1 MGMLNAEQWT
11 AQQAAGT
18 WSELFD
24 RSALINSSGWLTTL
38 CWLAA
43 FLLLGIIFYPLTSII
58 FRPLK
63 DKGWGISKFFG
74 LMVWGY
80 AVWLCGSL
88 GLSYSRRTILLVLG
102 GFVLLNTLIAV
113 LRRKHLI
120 QELKQCRK
128 DIIWAEA
135 VFLACFFFFLMIR
148 IMNPDLW
155 HPYKGGE
162 RPMDFSYFNAILK
175 STAFPPYDPWF
186 AGGLMNYYY
195 YGIYLSGLM
204 VKLLGVIPSVAFNL
218 NLALW
223 YAFLGG
229 AAFTIGKTLFLNA
242 NRKTDVRGANRAGI
256 FTVIGMQVLGNLGT
270 VVQIKNE
277 LIELGMSS
285 GNASGKF
292 SAFYKGLAALVRGE
306 RLIMYKGDWYWIPSR
321 AIPDTSITE
330 FPFFTFLYGDPHAHL
345 FALPMTVLVLIWLAA
360 MITRVNSGKRFSWGE
375 WTAVFVS
382 GALLIASLIP
392 TNTWD
397 MPTYFGITAAVL
409 IALGLRYGYFSGCSG
424 SRREKIRT
432 LVPLMLI
439 FTGLTAALF
448 LPYLT
453 TNSRENILEAWDETR
468 TPVSSFI
475 MHWGVFLY
483 FIAAWYLAE
492 IHCWM
497 KHTPLRECRD
507 MIRKNRTWLLTGIA
521 AFLLILISMTAEGV
535 PIVWIALPL
544 MVLSLLLLLRHDI
557 SDTVRFVHFLVGTA
571 LFASLLVE
579 MIHLAGD
586 VGRMNTVFKFY
597 NQIWIM
603 LSVCAAFAL
612 ASTLRIIRAEA
623 LQGWCPAVWRIAG
636 CLLTFGAFLYP
647 VFAGTDKMT
656 DRMSDEAPHTLDGM
670 KYMETSFYWQ
680 DDYYMDLSEDY
691 EAIIWMQENIQGSP
705 VIVEASP
712 TEYKFGSRYTVY
724 TGLPGV
730 VGWNYHQRQQRG
742 PMSAEVWTRV
752 DGIHNF
758 YNTQDLQS
766 ACSFLAKYNV
776 KYIIVG
782 QMEKGMY
789 SREGIAK
796 FAEQAG
802 VLWDCVYD
810 HENTQIYEV
819 KTIDSDTLPQSDLI
833 PENESDY

>member
-1 MGMLNAEQWT
+1 MGMLNADQWA

-24 RSALINSSGWLTTL
+24 RSALINSSEWLTVVF
-38 CWLAA
+38 WLAA
-43 FLLLGIIFYPLTSII
+43 FWLLGAVFFPLTSIV

-63 DKGWGISKFFG
+63 DKGWGVSKFFG

-80 AVWLCGSL
+80 TVWLCGSL
-88 GLSYSRRTILLVLG
+88 GLAYSRRTILV
-102 GFVLLNTLIAV
+102 VSVAYILLNAAIL
-113 LRRKHLI
+113 LCRKEQFI
-120 QELKQCRK
+120 REIKQCRR
-128 DIIWAEA
+128 DILWADI
-135 VFLACFFFFLMIR
+135 VFFVCFFFFLVIR

-175 STAFPPYDPWF
+175 SMNFPPYDPWF

-195 YGIYLSGLM
+195 YGIYLSGVM

-223 YAFLGG
+223 YAFLGS
-229 AAFTIGKTLFLNA
+229 AAFSIGKTLFLNA
-242 NRKTDVRGANRAGI
+242 HNDTDLRRANCAGI
-256 FTVIGMQVLGNLGT
+256 FTVIGMQLLGNLGT
-270 VVQIKNE
+270 VIQIKNE
-277 LIELGMSS
+277 LIELGRSS
-285 GNASGKF
+285 ANASGNF
-292 SAFYKGLAALVRGE
+292 SAFWKGLAALIRGE
-306 RLIMYKGDWYWIPSR
+306 RLLMYKGDWYWIPSR

-360 MITRVNSGKRFSWGE
+360 MILRVNSRKHFAALE
-375 WTAVFVS
+375 WMAVFAS

-397 MPTYFGITAAVL
+397 MPTYFGISAVVL
-409 IALGLRYGYFSGCSG
+409 ITLGLRYGFFSGDHA
-424 SRREKIRT
+424 SRGKKIRS
-432 LVPLMLI
+432 LVLI
-439 FTGLTAALF
+439 MILFTALTAGFF
-448 LPYLT
+448 LPYLM
-453 TNSRENILEAWDETR
+453 TNSRENIIEMWDETR
-468 TPVSSFI
+468 TPVSSYL
-475 MHWGVFLY
+475 MHWGVFLF
-483 FIAAWYLAE
+483 FIAAWYAAE
-492 IHCWM
+492 VYCWM
-497 KHTPLRECRD
+497 KYTSLRECRE
-507 MIRKNRTWLLTGIA
+507 MIRARRTWLLAGIA
-521 AFLLILISMTAEGV
+521 AALLILISLAADGV

-544 MVLSLLLLLRHDI
+544 MVLSLLLLLRRDI
-557 SDTVRFVHFLVGTA
+557 SDITRFVHFLIGTA

-612 ASTLRIIRAEA
+612 ASTLRIIRTEM
-623 LQGWCPAVWRIAG
+623 LQGWVPSAWLIAG
-636 CLLTFGAFLYP
+636 CILVFGAFLYP

-656 DRMSDEAPHTLDGM
+656 DRMSEEAPRTLDGM
-670 KYMETSFYWQ
+670 KYMETSYYWQ

-691 EAIIWMQENIQGSP
+691 RAIIWMQENIEGSP

-742 PMSAEVWTRV
+742 PMSAEVWARV

-758 YNTQDLQS
+758 YNTTDPET
-766 ACSFLAKYNV
+766 AAAFLSKYGV

-789 SREGIAK
+789 SEEGIAK
-796 FAEQAG
+796 FADLNG

-810 HENTQIYEV
+810 QDNTQIYAVRYDE
-819 KTIDSDTLPQSDLI
+819 SDVPQADLI
-833 PENESDY
+833 SENESDS